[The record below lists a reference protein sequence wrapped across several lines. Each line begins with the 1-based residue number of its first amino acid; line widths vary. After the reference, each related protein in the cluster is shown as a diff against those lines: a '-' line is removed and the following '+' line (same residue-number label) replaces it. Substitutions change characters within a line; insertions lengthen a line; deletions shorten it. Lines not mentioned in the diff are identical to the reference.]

1 MTNSIKIK
9 LKINGQGVVNF
20 DGKEQKYF
28 MNEHC
33 GTKYYGDNVKIAKKT
48 FQFVD
53 NINEVDAEY
62 IDEDGNVK
70 DKGKKKKVDVES
82 HLKISSNCL
91 RHHIFGN
98 TYPNALALYSD
109 YIFANF
115 ITSPQNMVR
124 GYMETEEG
132 MAYVKKS
139 ALTITDAI
147 EQNGVVPYLELNSRE
162 IKKEKNSNS
171 LFYTENVGNVS
182 YLAKGNI
189 DLKTLQFMSDDELF
203 GRVSFKPKWL
213 EGENPLLEKV
223 FKNHYGYI
231 PYKEGY
237 FTSTKGVL
245 TERFAEHGIK
255 FNDDFV
261 KFLVK
266 DTLKRILHFGIF
278 NANAFAQTVS
288 LKVKKVEN
296 GVLDTFDDENGWEDL
311 TSDEAIDKFD
321 FSINDFFEEVD
332 AETAKMTRKEL
343 VEAKEKAETEAK
355 KDKKVTKDKE

>member
-1 MTNSIKIK
+1 MINSIKLK
-9 LKINGQGVVNF
+9 VKINGCGVVNY
-20 DGKEQKYF
+20 DGNQQRF
-28 MNEHC
+28 FTNEHC
-33 GTKYYGDNVKIAKKT
+33 GTNYYGDNLKLAKKT
-48 FQFVD
+48 FEYID
-53 NINEVDAEY
+53 NVNEIDAEY
-62 IDEDGNVK
+62 IDENGNVK
-70 DKGKKKKVDVES
+70 NKGKKKKVDVES
-82 HLKISSNCL
+82 HLKISSPCL
-91 RHHIFGN
+91 RHYIYGN

-115 ITSPQNMVR
+115 ITSPEIMVR

-132 MAYVKKS
+132 MAYVKNS

-147 EQNGVVPYLELNSRE
+147 EENGAVPYLELNSRE

-182 YLAKGNI
+182 YSAKGNI

-213 EGENPLLEKV
+213 EGKDPLLEKV

-237 FTSTKGVL
+237 FTSTKGIL

-255 FNDDFV
+255 FNDDFI

-266 DTLKRILHFGIF
+266 DTLKRILHLNIF
-278 NANAFAQTVS
+278 KAGAYAQTSS
-288 LKVKKVEN
+288 LLVKKVEN
-296 GVLDTFDDENGWEDL
+296 GVHDTFEDENGWIVL
-311 TSDEAIDKFD
+311 NSDEEIDNFD
-321 FSINDFFEEVD
+321 FEIEDFFEEVD
-332 AETAKMTRKEL
+332 AETAKMTRKDL
-343 VEAKEKAETEAK
+343 VEAKEKVEAK
-355 KDKKVTKDKE
+355 TKKEKKNKE